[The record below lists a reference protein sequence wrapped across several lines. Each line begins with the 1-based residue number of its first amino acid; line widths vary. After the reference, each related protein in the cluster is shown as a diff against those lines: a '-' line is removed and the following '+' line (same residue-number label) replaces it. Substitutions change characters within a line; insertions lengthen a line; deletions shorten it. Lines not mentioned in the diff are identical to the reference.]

1 MKRIER
7 TIGCL
12 PLVFLIVLGLSGLA
26 SANQILLDKPVRAAE
41 LILFPSVSDPGVY
54 YYVPDKARLA
64 TDSEGNMQFSFLRYV
79 QNVRPEAGQP
89 AAGEGEGG
97 GLVHALV
104 ALGVTQD
111 QVREAQRELQRI
123 KAGARI
129 EGPVVFKSGKF
140 GLVSSFKDADGKLT
154 TKVVGLGNA
163 PLLDGE
169 KAAVSL
175 QLTKL
180 GSQILWESFQ
190 TPTPDISFTF
200 EMAMDGYQS
209 PRRALIEANFD
220 QIYEHKAFGVGVA
233 TPYLGAEIKAAFD
246 DLVREGSIKLT
257 QVGSDE
263 SLDTLITTAYN
274 KIAEMMFSPMGGT
287 GTASMPSLGAAGSG
301 STSLLDKA
309 STLLEKRRSETSKE
323 NERLRR
329 EAEENRRR
337 EISAGTGGTSAR
349 DSGSAPGKLDASG
362 QASKAEGPRS
372 SIEAKEKGIKPPDQK
387 DPSKAG
393 KLSHEE
399 AKAEEEKL
407 AQKEKPMPSF
417 AAIATYEMKR
427 VRQKG
432 IFKIDLNKYVADT
445 LTLRFDENIG
455 DLRRYRE
462 NNNYFRQVNL
472 DDPLYKQRE
481 ITVAIDGLNAQDFG
495 EYVNFVSVQMRKK
508 HEGGQETFDE
518 VRIDRNN
525 FNQQGNSFRMIY
537 GWKNDRSRERWMEY
551 EYRTQWSFFGGSTLE
566 TPWQKTVAN
575 ALNLTP
581 LYQRRSVELQ
591 ADPTLLEDSG
601 VRLITTKIYYEIGG
615 KEKISQVTLNPS
627 QGKLSEKVYFML
639 PGEKFDYGYET
650 TWRLKGQR
658 TVSSGRKT
666 ASDAILFVDEVP

>member
-1 MKRIER
+1 MKRIEHR
-7 TIGCL
+7 IIGCAL
-12 PLVFLIVLGLSGLA
+12 LLLLMVPGITGLA
-26 SANQILLDKPVRAAE
+26 GANQILLDKPVRAAE

-64 TDSEGNMQFSFLRYV
+64 TNPEGNIQFSFLRYV
-79 QNVRPEAGQP
+79 QNIRPEAGQP
-89 AAGEGEGG
+89 AAREGEGG
-97 GLVHALV
+97 GIVHALV
-104 ALGVTQD
+104 ALGVTRD
-111 QVREAQRELQRI
+111 QLREAQRELQRVR
-123 KAGARI
+123 AGARV

-169 KAAVSL
+169 KAAVSM

-220 QIYEHKAFGVGVA
+220 QIYEHKAFGAGVA
-233 TPYLGAEIKAAFD
+233 TPYLGVEIKAAFD
-246 DLVREGSIKLT
+246 DLVREGAIKLT

-263 SLDTLITTAYN
+263 KLDALITTAYN

-287 GTASMPSLGAAGSG
+287 GTPSLASLGATGSG
-301 STSLLDKA
+301 GTSLLDKA
-309 STLLEKRRSETSKE
+309 STLLEKRRDETRKE

-337 EISAGTGGTSAR
+337 EEAARTGGT
-349 DSGSAPGKLDASG
+349 PGKPDTSASV
-362 QASKAEGPRS
+362 SKTEGPRS

-387 DPSKAG
+387 DPSKVG

-399 AKAEEEKL
+399 AKAEEAKL
-407 AQKEKPMPSF
+407 ARKEESLPFF
-417 AAIATYEMKR
+417 AAIATFEMKR

-455 DLRRYRE
+455 DLRQYWG

-481 ITVAIDGLNAQDFG
+481 IAVAIDGLNAQDFG

-525 FNQQGNSFRMIY
+525 FNQQGNNFRMLY
-537 GWKNDRSRERWMEY
+537 GWKEDRSRERWMEY
-551 EYRTQWSFFGGSTLE
+551 EYRTQWSFFGGSAVE
-566 TPWQKTVAN
+566 TPWQKTIAN
-575 ALNLTP
+575 ALNLAP
-581 LYQRRSVELQ
+581 VYQRRSVELQ
-591 ADPTLLEDSG
+591 ADPTMLEESG
-601 VRLITTKIYYEIGG
+601 VRLVTTKIYYEIGG
-615 KEKISQVTLNPS
+615 AEKVKQVSLNPS

-639 PGEKFDYGYET
+639 PEDKFEYGYEI

-658 TVSSGRKT
+658 TISTGRKT
-666 ASDAILFVDEVP
+666 ASDAILFVDELP